1 MKTSLPTQSQIH
13 QEAIQEIAD
22 NILKAGKDKIAFII
36 LFGAFARGSWIS
48 YRYTENDAVYEY
60 TSDYDFLIITK
71 SGKQANSSAGFDL
84 ERKIKKEIDNSTKVK
99 KTHRVHIIIESI
111 NRVNEE
117 LEKSQY
123 FFSSIKEEGIML
135 YNCGE
140 YQLSN
145 SESLNSEQR
154 IKIARETYQHW
165 FESADGFLIDYE
177 NARSR
182 NDFKKSA
189 LYLHQ
194 ATESLYNCTLLTLG
208 GYKPKS
214 HDLEELN
221 QLCAVYSEDF
231 LTLFPKASSEQKQC
245 FSLLQKSYI
254 GSRYNKDFQVTK
266 QQLEYLFCQIK
277 KLQTVVKK
285 ICEERIGV

>member
-1 MKTSLPTQSQIH
+1 MKTSLPAQSNLH
-13 QEAIQEIAD
+13 QEPIQEIAD
-22 NILKAGKDKIAFII
+22 IILKAGKDKIAFII
-36 LFGAFARGSWIS
+36 LFGSFARGSWIR
-48 YRYTENDAVYEY
+48 YRYIESDIVYEY
-60 TSDYDFLIITK
+60 ASDYDFLVITK
-71 SGKQANSSAGFDL
+71 SGKQANGGAAFDM
-84 ERKIKKEIDNSTKVK
+84 ERKIKKEIDNATAVK

-135 YNCGE
+135 YNSGE
-140 YQLSN
+140 YQLS
-145 SESLNSEQR
+145 EADGLNREQR
-154 IKIARETYQHW
+154 IKIAKDTYQHW
-165 FESADGFLIDYE
+165 FQSADGFLIDYE
-177 NARSR
+177 NALSR
-182 NDFKKSA
+182 NDHKKSA

-221 QLCAVYSEDF
+221 QLCVIYSEDF
-231 LTLFPKASSEQKQC
+231 LTLFPKASLQQKEC
-245 FSLLQKSYI
+245 FALLQKAYI

-266 QQLEYLFCQIK
+266 EQLEYLFSQIR
-277 KLQTVVKK
+277 KLQALVRK
-285 ICEERIGV
+285 ICEERIS